1 MDAYRS
7 DLAVCN
13 WYGWFFYR
21 LVCPKLWEGNGA
33 LLAVIQTTKVQSS
46 SSPALGPLSALLC
59 GSQQALC
66 RVWDS
71 KSLQHNYLVS
81 WSELM
86 SCVWLL
92 RSHTTQICNRVF
104 GFFYVLDQGLCIIL
118 CLRKDL
124 THFAQSIF
132 STILK
137 HRHKIKDNICCPLE
151 SYGLIHIY

>member
-13 WYGWFFYR
+13 GYGWFFYR
-21 LVCPKLWEGNGA
+21 LLCPKLWKGNGA
-33 LLAVIQTTKVQSS
+33 LLAVIQTTKVQST
-46 SSPALGPLSALLC
+46 SSPALGPLSAVLC

-71 KSLQHNYLVS
+71 KSLHNYLVS

-104 GFFYVLDQGLCIIL
+104 GFFLCFRSGTL
-118 CLRKDL
+118 YHFVSSKRFL

-137 HRHKIKDNICCPLE
+137 HSHKIKDNICCPLE